1 MKSYLFTRT
10 DRILK
15 RSEFLFLSKYG
26 TKIHNKH
33 FIAVINKRKTDKIR
47 LGITVTKKV
56 GNAVVRNRLKRLI
69 REYFRLNKDN
79 ISRKWDISLI
89 VKKEIAGLSSKLINL
104 SLHTLFKNIHAQ
116 MSTTKDESI

>member
-1 MKSYLFTRT
+1 MKSYLFTKT

-26 TKIHNKH
+26 TKIHNKL
-33 FIAVINKRKTDKIR
+33 FIAIIDKGKIDKIR
-47 LGITVTKKV
+47 IGITVTKKV

-79 ISRKWDISLI
+79 ISGNWNINLI
-89 VKKEIAGLSSKLINL
+89 VKKEAAGLSSKLINS
-104 SLHTLFKNIHAQ
+104 SLHTLFKKIG
-116 MSTTKDESI
+116 KEYC